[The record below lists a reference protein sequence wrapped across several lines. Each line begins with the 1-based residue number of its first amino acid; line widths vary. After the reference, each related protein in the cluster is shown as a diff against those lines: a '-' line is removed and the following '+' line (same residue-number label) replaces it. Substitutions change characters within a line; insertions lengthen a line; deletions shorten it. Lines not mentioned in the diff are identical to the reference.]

1 MVLAIPTGQG
11 KTVPLFTAS
20 LGTGKTGMLILPLLN
35 LEGQMEIDLT
45 NLGISFV
52 NMTTS
57 SADEL
62 RRALES
68 MPPPEII
75 LTNVE
80 GVGDKAKRDVLRRS
94 PATIGHIAWDEAMVR
109 KEPYYEMLLFKFS
122 PIHPHILQVM
132 DETEGWGDFRTGYG
146 SENRK
151 FLAASF
157 PGTPWI
163 LASAMLDDE
172 AIASIA
178 TSLGTSRL
186 ESS

>member
-1 MVLAIPTGQG
+1 MRLVRSGSSVVLAIPTGQG
-11 KTVPLFTAS
+11 KTVPLFAAS

-62 RRALES
+62 CRALES
-68 MPPPEII
+68 TPPPEII

-94 PATIGHIAWDEAMVR
+94 PVTIGHIAWDEAMVR
-109 KEPYYEMLLFKFS
+109 ILF
-122 PIHPHILQVM
+122 
-132 DETEGWGDFRTGYG
+132 
-146 SENRK
+146 
-151 FLAASF
+151 
-157 PGTPWI
+157 
-163 LASAMLDDE
+163 
-172 AIASIA
+172 
-178 TSLGTSRL
+178 
-186 ESS
+186 

>member
-1 MVLAIPTGQG
+1 MRLVRSGSSVVLAIPTGQG
-11 KTVPLFTAS
+11 KTVPLFAAS

-68 MPPPEII
+68 TPPPEII

-80 GVGDKAKRDVLRRS
+80 GVGDKAKRDVLPS
-94 PATIGHIAWDEAMVR
+94 AT
-109 KEPYYEMLLFKFS
+109 
-122 PIHPHILQVM
+122 
-132 DETEGWGDFRTGYG
+132 
-146 SENRK
+146 
-151 FLAASF
+151 
-157 PGTPWI
+157 
-163 LASAMLDDE
+163 LDDE
-172 AIASIA
+172 AISSIA

-186 ESS
+186 ELS